1 MVRWTWLGLLAGL
14 VAVALLLAWA
24 DSTVFQPAFP
34 RPPEAARRG
43 GFRPPPVAFFPPL
56 GRGEFTGL
64 GRVGGLYTFWWFLSV
79 GAALVLVT
87 LATLL
92 TVPVRVRRAAERVG
106 PSGLSFMLAAGV
118 AAALLGL
125 AVTELLRTTFVLLS
139 FVPFLWALTGIGIA
153 FGEAA
158 LVLAFARWL
167 RARLGP
173 APPLLAALA
182 GVLVLVDVGLVPV
195 AGWLLLVVVAVVSLG
210 LAVLTRAGS
219 PSGWSLEEL
228 NW

>member
-1 MVRWTWLGLLAGL
+1 VGLLAGL
-14 VAVALLLAWA
+14 IAIAVLLVWA

-34 RPPEAARRG
+34 RPPEPVRRG
-43 GFRPPPVAFFPPL
+43 GFRPPAAIIVLPPF
-56 GRGEFTGL
+56 GRGRFTGL

-87 LATLL
+87 LAALVA
-92 TVPVRVRRAAERVG
+92 VPVRVRRAAERVS
-106 PSGLSFMLAAGV
+106 PSSLPLMLAAGV

-125 AVTELLRTTFVLLS
+125 AVTELLRTTFVLLT
-139 FVPFLWALTGIGIA
+139 FAPFLWAMAGLGVV

-182 GVLVLVDVGLVPV
+182 GILVLVDVGLVPV
-195 AGWLLLVVVAVVSLG
+195 AGWLLLAVVAVLSLG
-210 LAVLTRAGS
+210 LAVLTRVGS
-219 PSGWSLEEL
+219 PTGWSLDDLE
-228 NW
+228 